1 MNDSFAHVKREL
13 TTLQQR
19 NDMVDF
25 MWSTFRKIA
34 GINNKKPIE
43 GENEKMKTNVTTIF
57 NSTNQN
63 SDAPLAK
70 LDVDEL

>member
-1 MNDSFAHVKREL
+1 
-13 TTLQQR
+13 
-19 NDMVDF
+19 MVDF